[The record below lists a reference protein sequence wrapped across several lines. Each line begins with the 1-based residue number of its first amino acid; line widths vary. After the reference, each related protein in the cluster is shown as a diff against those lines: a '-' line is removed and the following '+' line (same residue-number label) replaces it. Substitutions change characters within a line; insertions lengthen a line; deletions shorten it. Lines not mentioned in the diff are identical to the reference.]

1 MCVCLK
7 CPATIICPKTPFIL
21 VSFSSVNTILH
32 ADWQGRT
39 VPHQSLKMK
48 RGVRMCFEWR
58 SSEAGEKQQ
67 GRERIAP
74 RRYIENDA
82 ILVINIRTISPG
94 VCFLHW
100 FAPGP
105 HIYLRQT
112 QPVCLDLPAQLGR
125 SDTRPPWGNP
135 CFRNYQRPRFRLTLG
150 EWLILVE

>member
-1 MCVCLK
+1 
-7 CPATIICPKTPFIL
+7 
-21 VSFSSVNTILH
+21 
-32 ADWQGRT
+32 
-39 VPHQSLKMK
+39 
-48 RGVRMCFEWR
+48 MCFEWR

-112 QPVCLDLPAQLGR
+112 
-125 SDTRPPWGNP
+125 NP
-135 CFRNYQRPRFRLTLG
+135 CASTYLHSSAALIRARLGGTPALETTNALG
-150 EWLILVE
+150 FD